1 MAEEEEVGKQKLT
14 KFTNGIQ
21 AKLIVSEMKMKF

>member
-1 MAEEEEVGKQKLT
+1 MANEEVGKQKLT
-14 KFTNGIQ
+14 KLMNVIQ